1 MLKRKWLFIFRHY
14 DFLMVDLAAFLLGY
28 LLSMLF
34 RQSLHLYLNNENYF
48 FAYGAT
54 AVCSFILAELISENL
69 NGVVSRGLV
78 KETKSVVIQMTLT
91 WAMFLSFLFLMHIIF
106 GLSRVFTVASYLI
119 CILFLLVFR
128 TGWKMI
134 CKYTRASETI
144 LPKLLIVCDA
154 EKAQKVLDR
163 LLPGTLQNEYGIS
176 GLIVNGMDLDYNDWY
191 PHETGLENIGKW
203 IRERQV
209 QEAYVEL
216 SNPAEEK
223 EIIEKLLNAGIVV
236 HRSLGDS
243 DLQYSRQNIDSLG
256 RNSVI
261 TITGSTKALVSR
273 ADRVWQQIRRKASRE

>member
-14 DFLMVDLAAFLLGY
+14 DFLLVDLAAFILGY

-34 RQSLHLYLNNENYF
+34 RQSLHLYLNNENFF

-54 AVCSFILAELISENL
+54 AVCSFLLAELISENL
-69 NGVVSRGLV
+69 NGVVSRGIV
-78 KETKSVVIQMTLT
+78 KETQSVVIQMTLT

-119 CILFLLVFR
+119 CNCFVLAFR
-128 TGWKMI
+128 TGWKLI

-154 EKAQKVLDR
+154 EKAQKILNR
-163 LLPGTLQNEYGIS
+163 LLPGTLQNEYEIS
-176 GLIVNGMDLDYNDWY
+176 GLIVNGGDLNYSDYY
-191 PHETGLENIGKW
+191 PYETGLGNIGKW
-203 IRERQV
+203 IGERRI

-216 SNPAEEK
+216 SDPDEEK

-273 ADRVWQQIRRKASRE
+273 ADRVWQQIRRKVSRE